1 MTLFRITS
9 FKFLYCSV
17 AFGIGFL
24 IGIGNTVNH
33 LYKPISRL
41 IRVRVLSLL
50 FYQKYKNVD
59 FIGIAAMTDAG
70 ITERI
75 TMSYLQSHSVEH

>member
-17 AFGIGFL
+17 AFLVIR
-24 IGIGNTVNH
+24 IGNTVNH
-33 LYKPISRL
+33 L

-59 FIGIAAMTDAG
+59 FIAIAAMTDAG

>member
-1 MTLFRITS
+1 MTLFWITS

-17 AFGIGFL
+17 AFVV

-50 FYQKYKNVD
+50 FYQKYKNLD

-70 ITERI
+70 ITETI

>member
-17 AFGIGFL
+17 AFLVIR
-24 IGIGNTVNH
+24 IGNTVNH
-33 LYKPISRL
+33 LYKHISRL
-41 IRVRVLSLL
+41 IRVRLL
-50 FYQKYKNVD
+50 QVCYFTKNIKNVD

>member
-17 AFGIGFL
+17 AFVVIR
-24 IGIGNTVNH
+24 IENTVNH

-50 FYQKYKNVD
+50 FYQKYKNLD

-70 ITERI
+70 ITETI

>member
-17 AFGIGFL
+17 AFVV
-24 IGIGNTVNH
+24 IGIGNTVN

-50 FYQKYKNVD
+50 FYQKYKNLD

-70 ITERI
+70 ITETI

>member
-17 AFGIGFL
+17 AFLVIR
-24 IGIGNTVNH
+24 IGNTANH

-75 TMSYLQSHSVEH
+75 KMSYLQSQSVEH

>member
-17 AFGIGFL
+17 AFVVIR
-24 IGIGNTVNH
+24 IGNTVNH

-50 FYQKYKNVD
+50 FYQKDKNLD

-70 ITERI
+70 ITETI

>member
-9 FKFLYCSV
+9 FKFLSCSV
-17 AFGIGFL
+17 AFVV

-70 ITERI
+70 ITETI

>member
-1 MTLFRITS
+1 MTLFWITS

-17 AFGIGFL
+17 AFVV

-41 IRVRVLSLL
+41 IRARVLSLL

-70 ITERI
+70 ITETI